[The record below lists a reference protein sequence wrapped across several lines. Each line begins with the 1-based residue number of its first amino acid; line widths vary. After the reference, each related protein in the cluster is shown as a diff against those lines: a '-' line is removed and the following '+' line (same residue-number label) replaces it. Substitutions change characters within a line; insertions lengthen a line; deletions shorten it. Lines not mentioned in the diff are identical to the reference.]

1 MDLAVACVVLT
12 FTFMSTQRGAKTP
25 FVVAAAAAAAVAMLM
40 FLRFRRATIRGSRT
54 LLSVEVARC
63 SSKSRTLLSGKGGV
77 YCVTGAE
84 AGLGLATTAALVDAG
99 ATVVMGCADL
109 QKGQTVASTIN
120 GVTGKQSAVACGA
133 LDLGSRQSIREFC
146 SSLQHLLDREGER
159 LEGLVHHAGVMGL
172 GTFTP
177 TADGEEAQ
185 WAYNYAGPFRLTLG
199 LWSRLVSDDTKVI
212 CLTST
217 SHCTPDKPLDL
228 SAVNSK
234 ATYNG
239 WGAYQQSKLATLLFS
254 NELNR
259 RLAVA
264 GSGATSRAV
273 CENDKYFYLPQL
285 LLPDDKAALSKGP
298 TTTLAALSGLGG
310 GGSYLVDA
318 QVGIPGQHGQS
329 EADARRLWEW
339 TLARL

>member
-159 LEGLVHHAGVMGL
+159 LEGLVHNAGVMGL

-239 WGAYQQSKLATLLFS
+239 WGAYQQSKLAALLFS

-318 QVGIPGQHGQS
+318 QVGIPGQHSQS